1 MPRIAADSVAE
12 HRALMM
18 GKLLDAFGDLLHEEG
33 YAVVTLAQVAGRA
46 GMARNTVYN
55 YVGDKEALLMAFI
68 DRAVDHF
75 VEALRAEVAAL
86 PDATAQLRHLVAKQ
100 MHEFRSEPGAGSDA
114 GMVDS
119 SMVRPSAHGELM
131 GRFAPLHDL
140 LAEIVAAGID
150 EGAFRPQPID
160 HVVPL
165 AFAVMGAERIPVG
178 SGEHDPDDAAERV
191 SDFLLHALGA

>member
-18 GKLLDAFGDLLHEEG
+18 GRLLDAFGDLVHEHG
-33 YAVVTLAQVAGRA
+33 YAGLTLAQVAGRA

-75 VEALRAEVAAL
+75 LEELRAELAAIAD
-86 PDATAQLRHLVAKQ
+86 PADQLRHLVAKQ
-100 MHEFRSEPGAGSDA
+100 VHEFRAEPGAGSDA

-131 GRFAPLHDL
+131 GRFAPMHDL
-140 LAEIVAAGID
+140 LAEIVAAGIA
-150 EGAFRPQPID
+150 EGTFRDQPVD
-160 HVVPL
+160 QVVPL

-178 SGEHDPDDAAERV
+178 SGEHDPDEAAERV
-191 SDFLLHALGA
+191 TDFLLHALGA